1 MLKANQNFLKVAQL
15 VDEMGAVIFITDEQ
29 CVENV
34 DATAP

>member
-15 VDEMGAVIFITDEQ
+15 VDEMGAAIIITDEQ